1 MLTATLPMNS
11 SDSTE
16 RRNNMAPKKSGLGRG
31 LGSLLTDNSIEEN
44 SSVQPMK
51 LNLMDIEPNKEQA
64 RKIFDEAALS
74 ELADSIAQH
83 GVLQPLLVR
92 PLLGGGYQLIAG
104 ERRWRASRM
113 AGLTQ
118 VPVIIKELSDDEAA
132 VISLIEN
139 LQREDLNPV
148 EEAFG
153 FSSLIKDFNLTQ
165 EEAAQRVGKSRPAV
179 ANALRLLKLPESVI
193 ELVREN
199 KLSAGH
205 ARTLVAIED
214 EKVLV
219 SVANLIVEKGL
230 SVRETE
236 KLVKSLTAE
245 KKPSKTKKS
254 TRNPF
259 FDEVEL
265 SLNNS
270 LGRKAKVVTKNGKES
285 GTLEIDFYDKED
297 LARIAK
303 ILAALE

>member
-1 MLTATLPMNS
+1 
-11 SDSTE
+11 
-16 RRNNMAPKKSGLGRG
+16 MAPKKSGLGRG

-92 PLLGGGYQLIAG
+92 PILGGGSQLIAG

-113 AGLTQ
+113 AGLSQ

-179 ANALRLLKLPESVI
+179 ANSLRLLKLPEGVL

-205 ARTLVAIED
+205 ARALVAIED
-214 EKVLV
+214 SKALI

-245 KKPSKTKKS
+245 KKPAKQKKS
-254 TRNPF
+254 SRNPF

-270 LGRKAKVVTKNGKES
+270 LGRKAKVITKNGKES
-285 GTLEIDFYDKED
+285 GTLEIDFYDKDD

>member
-1 MLTATLPMNS
+1 
-11 SDSTE
+11 
-16 RRNNMAPKKSGLGRG
+16 MAPKKSGLGRG
-31 LGSLLTDNSIEEN
+31 LSSLLTDNSIEEN

-118 VPVIIKELSDDEAA
+118 VPVIIKELTDDEAA

-179 ANALRLLKLPESVI
+179 ANALRLLKLPESVL

-205 ARTLVAIED
+205 ARTLIAIED
-214 EKVLV
+214 EKTLV

-245 KKPSKTKKS
+245 KKPAKQKKS
-254 TRNPF
+254 LRNPF

-270 LGRKAKVVTKNGKES
+270 LGRKAKVITKNGKES
-285 GTLEIDFYDKED
+285 GTLEIDFYDKDD

>member
-1 MLTATLPMNS
+1 
-11 SDSTE
+11 
-16 RRNNMAPKKSGLGRG
+16 MAPKKSGLGRG
-31 LGSLLTDNSIEEN
+31 LGSLLTDNSIEES

-92 PLLGGGYQLIAG
+92 PIIGGGYQLIAG

-118 VPVIIKELSDDEAA
+118 VPVIIKQLTDDEAA

-179 ANALRLLKLPESVI
+179 ANALRLLKLPENVL

-205 ARTLVAIED
+205 ARALVAIED
-214 EKVLV
+214 EKTLV

-245 KKPSKTKKS
+245 KKPAKQKKS

-270 LGRKAKVVTKNGKES
+270 LGRKAKVITKNGKES
-285 GTLEIDFYDKED
+285 GTLEIDFYDKDD

>member
-1 MLTATLPMNS
+1 
-11 SDSTE
+11 
-16 RRNNMAPKKSGLGRG
+16 MAPKKSGLGRG
-31 LGSLLTDNSIEEN
+31 LGSLLADNSLEET
-44 SSVQPMK
+44 SGAQSVK
-51 LNLMDIEPNKEQA
+51 LTLMDIEPNKDQA

-92 PLLGGGYQLIAG
+92 PMIGGGYQLVAG
-104 ERRWRASRM
+104 ERRWRASRI

-118 VPVIIKELSDDEAA
+118 VPVVIKELSDTEAA

-148 EEAFG
+148 EEALG
-153 FSSLIKDFNLTQ
+153 YASLIKDFSLTQ
-165 EEAAQRVGKSRPAV
+165 EEAAEKVGKSRPAV
-179 ANALRLLKLPESVI
+179 ANSLRLLKLPEAVLDMI
-193 ELVREN
+193 REN

-205 ARTLVAIED
+205 A
-214 EKVLV
+214 KVLV
-219 SVANLIVEKGL
+219 ALDNEKLIISTAELIIEKKL

-245 KKPSKTKKS
+245 KKETKKVP
-254 TRNPF
+254 TRHTF

-270 LGRKAKVVTKNGKES
+270 LGRKAKVITKNGKES
-285 GTLEIDFYDKED
+285 GTLEIAFYDKDD